1 MNWQPPRQ
9 PGVMFSREPDRRVSL
24 ALRVLQAGAL
34 AVVLAASTYK
44 VFELDRYFVP
54 KEVALHITAL
64 LTGLLIARAYGRGQR
79 DRIDTL
85 LIAYLF
91 ISALSAVFATNHWLA
106 IRSLTITV
114 SSVTIFWVARTLR
127 DHQLSRPVLTALAL
141 AVILAT
147 VTSLLQT
154 YGVET
159 DLFSINR
166 APGGTLGNRN
176 FVAHIAALGLPI
188 VLLGALQAR
197 NRRAY
202 VLRAAGV
209 TMVLAV
215 LVITRSRAAWLAMAG
230 VVTVFSF
237 AMIASPTLRSSG
249 RIWLR
254 LGGMVLLAVI
264 GVAAA
269 VYSPNKLNWKSDN
282 PYLESMKGV
291 ANYQEGSG
299 RGRLIQYR
307 RSLGMG
313 LQHAMLGVA
322 PGNWAVKYP
331 EHAVRRDPSLNRS
344 EPGTTSNPWPS
355 SDWIAIIA
363 ERGYIAAIVL
373 AFVWLAIAWRGV
385 KRALRST
392 DEAEALHGTALVA
405 ILVAAF
411 VAGAFDAVT
420 ILALPA
426 LIFHA
431 AMGALLPH
439 PAIAQEETPRN
450 ARTGTMV
457 ILALVAGIGAA
468 RSVAQLVGMGMY
480 ASTSNASVMRTAS
493 MIDPGNYRTHLRLAR
508 PGSGLKRS
516 ERCKHAKAAHELYP
530 SASAARSLSADCD

>member
-1 MNWQPPRQ
+1 MD
-9 PGVMFSREPDRRVSL
+9 SDRRVRL
-24 ALRVLQAGAL
+24 ALRALQAGAL

-64 LTGLLIARAYGRGQR
+64 LAGLLIARAYGRGRR
-79 DRIDTL
+79 DRVDTL
-85 LIAYLF
+85 FIVYLS
-91 ISALSAVFATNHWLA
+91 ISALSAIFATNHWLA
-106 IRSLTITV
+106 IRSLTISV

-127 DHQLSRPVLTALAL
+127 DHQLSRPVLSALAL
-141 AVILAT
+141 AVIAAT
-147 VTSLLQT
+147 VTALMQT
-154 YGVET
+154 YGVQT

-188 VLLGALQAR
+188 VLLGALQAK

-202 VLRAAGV
+202 VLRAFGV
-209 TMVLAV
+209 TTVLAV
-215 LVITRSRAAWLAMAG
+215 LVITRSRAAWLALAG
-230 VVTVFSF
+230 VVVVFML
-237 AMIASPTLRSSG
+237 AMLASRTLRSSG

-254 LGGMVLLAVI
+254 LAGMVLLAVI

-269 VYSPNKLNWKSDN
+269 VYSPNKLNWNSEN

-313 LQHAMLGVA
+313 IEHAMLGVA

-331 EHAVRRDPSLNRS
+331 KHAAPRDPSLNRS

-385 KRALRST
+385 KRALHST
-392 DEAEALHGTALVA
+392 DETDALHGTALVA
-405 ILVAAF
+405 VLVATF
-411 VAGAFDAVT
+411 TAGAFDAVA

-439 PAIAQEETPRN
+439 PAIEPDETPRH
-450 ARTGTMV
+450 ARTAAMV
-457 ILALVAGIGAA
+457 VFALVAGLGAA
-468 RSVAQLVGMGMY
+468 RSVAQLVGMGIY
-480 ASTSNASVMRTAS
+480 ASTSKAGALQTAS
-493 MIDPGNYRTHLRLAR
+493 MVDPGNYRIHLRLAR
-508 PGSGLKRS
+508 RGSGLKRS

-530 SASAARSLSADCD
+530 SASAARSLRSGCD